1 MEELAPWN
9 IREQEENRLVN
20 NRKTAAIRPTI
31 RNPFLCLATNSPTFF
46 PASALFSAAFF
57 VISDALTV
65 FAVSRP
71 AFVAAYSRLIARFCC
86 QREYGLEEKPPF
98 CCESS

>member
-1 MEELAPWN
+1 MLGNKLTSFLSDLCA
-9 IREQEENRLVN
+9 
-20 NRKTAAIRPTI
+20 
-31 RNPFLCLATNSPTFF
+31 FLCR
-46 PASALFSAAFF
+46 FF

-65 FAVSRP
+65 FAVPRP

-98 CCESS
+98 CCENS